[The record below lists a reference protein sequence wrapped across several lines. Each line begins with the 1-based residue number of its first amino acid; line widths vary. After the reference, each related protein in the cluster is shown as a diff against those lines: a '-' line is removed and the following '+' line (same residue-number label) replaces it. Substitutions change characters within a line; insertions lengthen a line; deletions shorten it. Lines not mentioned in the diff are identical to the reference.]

1 MPWERGTKAVATN
14 SEGKVNKAC
23 EGQEA
28 SCLQASHSSISRYE
42 DGCGQVDLEGD
53 DRATNCDWQYV
64 MDEVR

>member
-1 MPWERGTKAVATN
+1 MAHPLTHPSSPLEKDMRLI
-14 SEGKVNKAC
+14 

-42 DGCGQVDLEGD
+42 DGYGQVDLEGD